1 MRLTLMALIIGIA
14 LTGCG
19 LKGPLYLPS
28 KAPAHKPAATTPA
41 PSDKSDRHDND

>member
-1 MRLTLMALIIGIA
+1 MRLTLLALIIGVA

-28 KAPAHKPAATTPA
+28 KTPAEKTPA
-41 PSDKSDRHDND
+41 PAQTDKPDKRDSD

>member
-1 MRLTLMALIIGIA
+1 MRLTLLALIIGAA

-28 KAPAHKPAATTPA
+28 KAPADQPPATTPA
-41 PSDKSDRHDND
+41 QTDKPEKQDND